1 MHDALHACLS
11 RVERADAKGDD
22 EARESESD
30 AACAIVAEAPRRVPA
45 ENKVW
50 PDVKAYEILAQVV
63 VLGRGSDAALRLL
76 DDMRTFRVQPS
87 NKLAQYLLSSLA
99 HDASQLRTATMVD
112 PSVDL
117 KRRRSVVGV
126 TAAGELQRRWV
137 LRRVFDIVDAD
148 GSGTLEKNEM
158 LVALRDNNVVASL
171 IRSSPALAWLCSA
184 PRVIFNQIWGSIDV
198 DGSGSCDFDEFEM
211 FSKSSPAYVKRV
223 LGMGGVVAHQ
233 VMRI

>member
-1 MHDALHACLS
+1 MHSALHACLS

-22 EARESESD
+22 EVKKNESD

-50 PDVKAYEILAQVV
+50 PDVKAFEILAQVV
-63 VLGRGSDAALRLL
+63 VIGRGSDAALRLL

-87 NKLAQYLLSSLA
+87 NKLAQYLLLSLA

-112 PSVDL
+112 PSVDM

-184 PRVIFNQIWGSIDV
+184 PRVIFNQIWDSIDA

-223 LGMGGVVAHQ
+223 LGWD
-233 VMRI
+233 